1 MKKWRLIINEG
12 DVYWNMAIDEAMLL
26 LKDKG
31 EIPNT
36 LRLYV
41 FNPSAV
47 TIGYFQRVNDAVNL
61 GFLNENRIPFTRR
74 ITGGGSVYHD
84 VNGEITYSVVAS
96 IGDVAIDVLKSY
108 EIICKGLVYAIEKFG
123 LKAQFVPIND
133 VVVNGKKISG
143 SAQSQKKVAL
153 LQHGT
158 LMYNTGLITL
168 ASTLEAPKEKLA
180 SHGVKSI
187 LERVTTLSR
196 ELGRTVSKEETIEA
210 LIEGFSKALNA
221 EFEREE
227 LTEKEVKLADELVE
241 KYKSK
246 EWIFK
251 R

>member
-1 MKKWRLIINEG
+1 MEKWRLIINEG
-12 DVYWNMAIDEAMLL
+12 DAYWNMAIDEAMFI

-36 LRLYV
+36 LRLFV

-61 GFLNENRIPFTRR
+61 EFLNERKISITRR

-84 VNGEITYSVVAS
+84 VNGEVTYSVVAS
-96 IGDVAIDVLKSY
+96 ISDVATDVLKSY
-108 EIICKGLVYAIEKFG
+108 EIICKGLVYAIERFG
-123 LKAQFVPIND
+123 LEAQFVPIND

-143 SAQSQKKVAL
+143 SAQSRKKTAL

-158 LMYNTGLITL
+158 FMYNTDLVTL
-168 ASTLEAPKEKLA
+168 ASILKAPKEKLI

-210 LIEGFSKALNA
+210 LIEGFSKALNV
-221 EFEREE
+221 EFEKGE
-227 LTEKEVKLADELVE
+227 LMEKEIELARKLVE
-241 KYKSK
+241 KYRSR
-246 EWIFK
+246 EWIF
-251 R
+251 RR

>member
-12 DVYWNMAIDEAMLL
+12 DAYWNMAIDEAMLL

-47 TIGYFQRVNDAVNL
+47 TIGYFQRVSDAVNL
-61 GFLNENRIPFTRR
+61 DFLNERKIPFTRR

-84 VNGEITYSVVAS
+84 VNGEVTYSVVAS
-96 IGDVAIDVLKSY
+96 INDVATDVLKSY
-108 EIICKGLVYAIEKFG
+108 EIICKGLVYAIGKFG

-143 SAQSQKKVAL
+143 SAQSRKKTAL

-158 LMYNTGLITL
+158 LMYNTDLVTL
-168 ASTLEAPKEKLA
+168 ASTLKASKEKLM

-196 ELGRTVSKEETIEA
+196 ELGRTVTKEETIEA
-210 LIEGFSKALNA
+210 MVEGFSKALNV
-221 EFEREE
+221 ELEKGE
-227 LTEKEVKLADELVE
+227 LTEKEVELAKKLVE